1 MHTTIGH
8 RRHIGQADE
17 DCAPG
22 PQPLDGEG
30 IFLRDQIR
38 ERMRAGCRGQT
49 LGQITVLRGVGDAIQ
64 RSEQLAPAS
73 SPIRGFGLGKSVGI
87 EHDDRVQGRPV
98 AVVGL
103 DPSQIGLDESDT
115 GYPAVIECASQICD
129 TRLGNLE

>member
-22 PQPLDGEG
+22 PQSLDGEG
-30 IFLRDQIR
+30 IFLRDQIC
-38 ERMRAGCRGQT
+38 ERVRACCRGQA
-49 LGQITVLRGVGDAIQ
+49 LGQITVLRGVRDAIQ
-64 RSEQLAPAS
+64 RSEQLAPAT
-73 SPIRGFGLGKSVGI
+73 PLVRGFGLGKSVGV